1 MELTEYMLNKQR
13 EMAQSIKD
21 LLEQEIVNT
30 TDEIRL
36 TDIKTGVDYCNGA
49 IVSCRLAAEI
59 LNQQKEAKKAEEAAV
74 EPTTSLVDEKITA
87 DEAKPVPEDKPK
99 KRSHH
104 KKDKPPVEEPAA
116 EEDITADLD
125 DLF

>member
-1 MELTEYMLNKQR
+1 MELTEYTLNKQR
-13 EMAQSIKD
+13 EMAQSIKN

-36 TDIKTGVDYCNGA
+36 SDIKTGVDYCNGA

-59 LNQQKEAKKAEEAAV
+59 LKQQKEAKKAEEATA
-74 EPTTSLVDEKITA
+74 EPTTPPVDEKTTA
-87 DEAKPVPEDKPK
+87 DEAKPATEDKPK

-104 KKDKPPVEEPAA
+104 RTAKPPVEEPAV